1 MLPSFT
7 LPPPSL
13 KKKLAQ
19 MLLSQYTELVG
30 YIWEWQ
36 GYIEVQIRGSTDS
49 PTFLSLS
56 ESLSEEKWE
65 EGERDLANRGEESI
79 SQTAFLRASCN
90 NTLSILPYF
99 DCALSFAS

>member
-1 MLPSFT
+1 MVTFLFPSFT

-30 YIWEWQ
+30 YIWKWQ
-36 GYIEVQIRGSTDS
+36 GYTIYVEVQTQGSTDS

-79 SQTAFLRASCN
+79 SQTAF
-90 NTLSILPYF
+90 
-99 DCALSFAS
+99 